1 MFDKPNKLANEVS
14 PYLLQ
19 HSLNPVSWYPWGN
32 EAFEVAKREN
42 KLVVISIGY
51 SSCHWCHIMEKE
63 SFTDEQVARL
73 MNEKYVSIKVDRE
86 ERPDIDHIYMSA
98 VQIITRRGGWPLN
111 CIALPD
117 GRPVYG
123 GTYFPKDQWLNI
135 LESMDATWKSEP
147 ERVYEVAEDL
157 AEGIANTEIIHVKT
171 KLTELDFT
179 GIVMGNLQSI
189 EPALDYGLG
198 GTRGAPKF
206 PMPGL
211 LGYLMQSAQATGN
224 LKLKSFVSTTLDNIA
239 NGGVYDHVGGGF
251 FRYAVDSR
259 WHTPH
264 FEKMLYDNAQLV
276 ELYSLAYR
284 INPNPSYLN
293 IVFNTVDFLD
303 RELHSPDGGFYCSL
317 DADAN
322 GLEGGFYTWTK
333 QELDEVLEFDSEIF
347 CSAYGVTPSG
357 DINGR
362 NGLKRCASDDQLSSL
377 FDIPPQ
383 EIQFRLQRSLKTLA
397 SIRNKRIPP
406 LIDDKVL
413 ASWNGLLVSA
423 LAQAFITFKNTRFI
437 GLASEIA
444 SYLETKHFVEGNLKR
459 VFCKG
464 KTYGNALL
472 DDYANYIR
480 ALIMLYQ
487 ATLEEKWLFKANSLA
502 QEAIRDFWDEG
513 KGMFYYTPGSS
524 DLMVRKMELIDGVI
538 PSSSSI
544 MTGNLLFLAK
554 HIENPLYSKI
564 AMQVLANL
572 AENTKNN
579 GVFLYGWGNL
589 MLSLALPEV
598 SITIFEGTSNDVNDI
613 LGRVIYPNIYFELI
627 AKKVDHKFQLCV
639 GSSCRLPMGSAAD
652 VAQAVNGIGLHN
664 NSSNF

>member
-1 MFDKPNKLANEVS
+1 MFDKPNRLANEVS

-19 HSLNPVSWYPWGN
+19 HSFNPVNWYPWGN

-171 KLTELDFT
+171 MLAELDFT
-179 GIVMGNLQSI
+179 GIVKGNLQSI

-224 LKLKSFVSTTLDNIA
+224 LKLKNFVSTTLDNIA

-284 INPNPSYLN
+284 INPNPSYRN
-293 IVFNTVDFLD
+293 IVYSTVDFLD
-303 RELHSPDGGFYCSL
+303 KELHSPEGGFYCSL

-322 GLEGGFYTWTK
+322 GLEGGYYTWTK
-333 QELDEVLEFDSEIF
+333 QELDEALEYDSEIF

-383 EIQFRLQRSLKTLA
+383 EIQFRLQRCLKTLVHL
-397 SIRNKRIPP
+397 RDKRIPP
-406 LIDDKVL
+406 LIDDKILV
-413 ASWNGLLVSA
+413 SWNGLLISA
-423 LAQAFITFKNTRFI
+423 LVQAFVTFKNQRFME
-437 GLASEIA
+437 LAYETA

-459 VFCKG
+459 VYCKG

-480 ALIMLYQ
+480 ALITLYQ
-487 ATLEEKWLFKANSLA
+487 VTLEDKWLIKAKSLVQVA
-502 QEAIRDFWDEG
+502 LQNFWDDE
-513 KGMFYYTPGSS
+513 KGMFFYTPGSS
-524 DLMVRKMELIDGVI
+524 ELMVRKMELIDGVI
-538 PSSSSI
+538 PSSTST
-544 MTGNLLFLAK
+544 MTGNLLFLAMK
-554 HIENPLYSKI
+554 FDDQPFNQM

-572 AENTKNN
+572 AENVKNN
-579 GVFLYGWGNL
+579 GVFVYGWGSL
-589 MLSLALPEV
+589 MLSQALPKI
-598 SITIFEGTSNDVNDI
+598 SITIFDGVPDDVNNI
-613 LGRVIYPNIYFELI
+613 LGKVIYPNIHFELST
-627 AKKVDHKFQLCV
+627 KKVKHKFQLCV
-639 GSSCRLPMGSAAD
+639 GNTCKLPMDSAAD
-652 VAQAVNGIGLHN
+652 VVRAVNGISLQN